1 MPIDW
6 SAIDT
11 LLLDMDGTLLDLHF
25 DNFFWLHYLPQCY
38 IRTFKLEPIKAMA
51 DLEQRF
57 AEQRGNLSWYCL
69 DYWSN
74 QLQLDIVALKTEVKS
89 KIAVRPFVKEFLNA
103 SRQAGKQTIL
113 ITNAHRAS
121 LNLKMQETGLASHFD
136 SLASTHDY
144 GVPKEDPKLWSALQ
158 KDFNY
163 NPQRSLLIDD
173 GEVILDCAK
182 ACGIGHLLT
191 LQQPD
196 SQQAPRSH
204 LRYPAILHFDEI
216 MPHG

>member
-25 DNFFWLHYLPQCY
+25 DNFFWVHYLPQRY
-38 IRTFKLEPIKAMA
+38 IDTFKVEPTKALA
-51 DLEQRF
+51 DLEQLF
-57 AEQRGNLSWYCL
+57 ADQQGNLSWYCL

-74 QLQLDIVALKTEVKS
+74 QLQLDIVALKNEVKE
-89 KIAVRPFVKEFLNA
+89 KIAIRPFVEDFLSA
-103 SRQAGKQTIL
+103 MRHAGKQTIL

-121 LNLKMQETGLASHFD
+121 LDLKMQETGLATYLD
-136 SLASTHDY
+136 VLASTHDY

-158 KDFNY
+158 KDFQY
-163 NPQRSLLIDD
+163 NPARSLLIDD
-173 GEVILDCAK
+173 GEIILDCAK

-196 SQQAPRSH
+196 SQKALRSN

-216 MPHG
+216 MPHV